1 MPTPSLIQLLP
12 LHVVKLIVNHVVGSS
27 RMKFDEVWTDSQ
39 EYKALLK
46 PLLWV
51 SHNLRAIALPL
62 YCNYFKIHIPIFPQG
77 ANGVYDLLPRRP
89 GDDRASYKYLGHTTH
104 HLAKELKVELDER
117 AIYSGRALEVL
128 SCVPYDG
135 CAFPLV
141 RKFALTL
148 VTEEL
153 DDVDKSADID
163 LPRAQANIKAFVERV
178 DQLAPIVREVRVRLE
193 DFYLTDSAD
202 RLVGYLASLLFQL
215 ADRVNYDYEVGSAT
229 PVWQHLDT
237 ICNLTHITYTSLSS
251 DESFLQ
257 SVRRNASTLQ
267 ALDIDSEDEYVD
279 IGGLIRNTDGSYV
292 TYPCLLKLFLCWRE
306 DYDDDDRVVSSDV
319 VPFPILQRLMIL
331 TEYPFGDDVVF
342 RGNAS
347 TLECL
352 NLKLTNSVVSMLRG
366 FNVFTPL
373 SHPKLQY
380 VNIEDYEGDIPDL
393 FATPIDYTQF
403 VLGIGTRAH
412 MRRIDIASIGRSIIP
427 ALSLPGA
434 HTCIEVLKLSS
445 LKFNLWDVFTLVK
458 SLPLL
463 ADLHT
468 RAPAIDNFPNA
479 ISKDELL
486 AHVISNYAPM
496 GERLRFWY
504 VMCPD
509 SYEAYT
515 RAALCVLLL
524 ALKCP
529 NFTHTATFRCQ
540 REPLMKAM
548 EEIIASDAFQPY
560 APRLQRLLFKGW
572 DAENF
577 SFSTFLEEC
586 FNNVELLLQ
595 NSLRHNYATVSK
607 LAMPCDPAISTMARE
622 LAENSAADLETCL
635 SEAAYCQGRNNKSW
649 GLSYA
654 GSAQGEGRD
663 INILDAWAIEMFDAL
678 LLLVAHHVKACIGG
692 ERAMGVLKP
701 DNCRLI
707 LPIAQN
713 DTDSDNTDIYPD
725 GCSDCKAFA
734 HIECGMFPL
743 GSSVETQVASAHHN
757 IVTGISV
764 AAYSDG
770 LERVVQLLTANTMAL
785 FYNQHN
791 RRFAWGLTFFSRI
804 IHAYVFGPDDIW
816 ASTEMDIT
824 SAEGHLAFIPLLVDW
839 SLSSVDRLGF
849 DPSIRYIV
857 GDIGSGP
864 YLEID
869 VHEMGKSTGQ
879 VDKHTYYSKRCV
891 GAADHLFGCHSR
903 YFVASTSP
911 ERLDAPEFLIKDLW
925 TTSNSGSTNDTRENS
940 VNTALQ
946 GVFNKSSKFG
956 GSFLYSAGVGPVYI
970 SQGGTLVADSTD
982 SAFKGLLDIG
992 HIRQHKRTVF
1002 QWDETMISAAA
1013 NPSQVII
1020 AIADAMTALN
1030 AAYVKCRIIH
1040 GNLSD
1045 RAIQFEE
1052 TADGINGV
1060 LGELDYS
1067 SYAGGSTVEAP
1078 EIMLFQPIHALDCR
1092 AIAARLNSDDRA
1104 YAETQSK
1111 SLDNWECMLYIICVL
1126 GTFGINQ
1133 GERARY
1139 PKGESGYP
1147 RIKGWGSRNAVIAA
1161 VIKREDMDSARSFYT
1176 SVAKKINEGPLRQL
1190 AVDMHRILFPHPEC
1204 PGTKVADGED
1214 PLVLRDAYEDDIV
1227 AELLRVVEQHKKE
1240 ALVTLRTTGST
1251 TAERA
1256 EQSTDLLKKRKRK
1269 VVTTTSPMMT
1279 RSRASRSSSKF

>member
-1 MPTPSLIQLLP
+1 M
-12 LHVVKLIVNHVVGSS
+12 N
-27 RMKFDEVWTDSQ
+27 
-39 EYKALLK
+39 
-46 PLLWV
+46 
-51 SHNLRAIALPL
+51 
-62 YCNYFKIHIPIFPQG
+62 C
-77 ANGVYDLLPRRP
+77 
-89 GDDRASYKYLGHTTH
+89 
-104 HLAKELKVELDER
+104 
-117 AIYSGRALEVL
+117 
-128 SCVPYDG
+128 
-135 CAFPLV
+135 
-141 RKFALTL
+141 
-148 VTEEL
+148 
-153 DDVDKSADID
+153 
-163 LPRAQANIKAFVERV
+163 
-178 DQLAPIVREVRVRLE
+178 
-193 DFYLTDSAD
+193 
-202 RLVGYLASLLFQL
+202 
-215 ADRVNYDYEVGSAT
+215 
-229 PVWQHLDT
+229 
-237 ICNLTHITYTSLSS
+237 
-251 DESFLQ
+251 
-257 SVRRNASTLQ
+257 
-267 ALDIDSEDEYVD
+267 
-279 IGGLIRNTDGSYV
+279 
-292 TYPCLLKLFLCWRE
+292 
-306 DYDDDDRVVSSDV
+306 
-319 VPFPILQRLMIL
+319 
-331 TEYPFGDDVVF
+331 
-342 RGNAS
+342 
-347 TLECL
+347 
-352 NLKLTNSVVSMLRG
+352 
-366 FNVFTPL
+366 
-373 SHPKLQY
+373 
-380 VNIEDYEGDIPDL
+380 
-393 FATPIDYTQF
+393 
-403 VLGIGTRAH
+403 
-412 MRRIDIASIGRSIIP
+412 RI
-427 ALSLPGA
+427 
-434 HTCIEVLKLSS
+434 
-445 LKFNLWDVFTLVK
+445 
-458 SLPLL
+458 
-463 ADLHT
+463 
-468 RAPAIDNFPNA
+468 
-479 ISKDELL
+479 
-486 AHVISNYAPM
+486 
-496 GERLRFWY
+496 
-504 VMCPD
+504 
-509 SYEAYT
+509 
-515 RAALCVLLL
+515 
-524 ALKCP
+524 
-529 NFTHTATFRCQ
+529 
-540 REPLMKAM
+540 
-548 EEIIASDAFQPY
+548 
-560 APRLQRLLFKGW
+560 
-572 DAENF
+572 
-577 SFSTFLEEC
+577 
-586 FNNVELLLQ
+586 
-595 NSLRHNYATVSK
+595 
-607 LAMPCDPAISTMARE
+607 
-622 LAENSAADLETCL
+622 
-635 SEAAYCQGRNNKSW
+635 
-649 GLSYA
+649 
-654 GSAQGEGRD
+654 
-663 INILDAWAIEMFDAL
+663 DAL

-692 ERAMGVLKP
+692 ERATGVLKP

-757 IVTGISV
+757 IVAGISV

-824 SAEGHLAFIPLLVDW
+824 SAEGHLAFISLLVDW

>member
-27 RMKFDEVWTDSQ
+27 RMKFDDVWTDSQ
-39 EYKALLK
+39 EYKTLLK

-153 DDVDKSADID
+153 DNVDESAEID

-515 RAALCVLLL
+515 RAA
-524 ALKCP
+524 
-529 NFTHTATFRCQ
+529 
-540 REPLMKAM
+540 
-548 EEIIASDAFQPY
+548 
-560 APRLQRLLFKGW
+560 
-572 DAENF
+572 
-577 SFSTFLEEC
+577 
-586 FNNVELLLQ
+586 
-595 NSLRHNYATVSK
+595 
-607 LAMPCDPAISTMARE
+607 
-622 LAENSAADLETCL
+622 
-635 SEAAYCQGRNNKSW
+635 
-649 GLSYA
+649 
-654 GSAQGEGRD
+654 
-663 INILDAWAIEMFDAL
+663 FDAL

-692 ERAMGVLKP
+692 ERATGVLKP

-757 IVTGISV
+757 IVAGISV

-824 SAEGHLAFIPLLVDW
+824 SAEGHLAFISLLVDW

>member
-27 RMKFDEVWTDSQ
+27 RMKFDDVWTDSQ
-39 EYKALLK
+39 EYKTLLK

-153 DDVDKSADID
+153 DNVDESAEID

-572 DAENF
+572 D
-577 SFSTFLEEC
+577 EC
-586 FNNVELLLQ
+586 VGLKCHASDDSELHDLKA
-595 NSLRHNYATVSK
+595 YKIT
-607 LAMPCDPAISTMARE
+607 PCS
-622 LAENSAADLETCL
+622 
-635 SEAAYCQGRNNKSW
+635 
-649 GLSYA
+649 
-654 GSAQGEGRD
+654 
-663 INILDAWAIEMFDAL
+663 DAL

-692 ERAMGVLKP
+692 ERATGVLKP

-757 IVTGISV
+757 IVAGISV

-824 SAEGHLAFIPLLVDW
+824 SAEGHLAFISLLVDW